1 MARLGELLV
10 AAKLLTPEQVAQA
23 LRAQI
28 VWGGRFGT
36 NLIEL
41 GLIDLDA
48 LSRALGRQ
56 HDLPAALA
64 RHFEKA
70 DRALQQRLDP
80 TLAEKWSVVPLLPV
94 GPEGKIA
101 IAAMD
106 PIERPRRAA
115 IAQALGIERRQL
127 VVSIAA
133 EQRLKYQLERVYGIA
148 RSARYLR
155 TKGPT
160 ITPFPQLGEVPVP
173 IETDPEIVIEPAVP
187 EPVADGIPEQLDPV
201 ESGPVAAP
209 PSEPMF
215 ATEEPSA
222 VQPPD
227 ALEALIDEAAST
239 AQPPAGSEPGG
250 RERRGYVKT
259 LGELEGGEKALGRI
273 AIRKVSTGRVPTV
286 DPRAPIT
293 SITEAARA
301 IRRAPDRERVAR
313 LAIATLERFA
323 PVCQAAMLMVV
334 RGDLVIGWKSFSR
347 SGHVPPELAVPLGQ
361 PGLVPSAVSANATAR
376 GQADS
381 LDAIDLLLLR
391 ALGQAEGD
399 LVIVPVAIAERV
411 MCLIAA
417 ATEHDGA
424 VAVIEAVASAAGAG
438 FARLMRDASR

>member
-23 LRAQI
+23 LRAQV

-36 NLIEL
+36 NLLEL
-41 GLIDLDA
+41 GFIDLDS

-64 RHFEKA
+64 RHFHKA
-70 DRALQQRLDP
+70 DHELQQRLSP
-80 TLAEKWSVVPLLPV
+80 ELAEKWSIVPLLRV
-94 GPEGKIA
+94 GPEAKIA
-101 IAAMD
+101 IAAMN
-106 PIERPRRAA
+106 PIDRPTREA
-115 IAQALGIERRQL
+115 IAKALGIERRQL

-160 ITPFPQLGEVPVP
+160 VTPFPQLGEVPVP
-173 IETDPEIVIEPAVP
+173 VETDPEIAIEVDA
-187 EPVADGIPEQLDPV
+187 PVVDGIPEQLDII
-201 ESGPVAAP
+201 ESGAVAVA
-209 PSEPMF
+209 SEPLF
-215 ATEEPSA
+215 LVEENSI

-227 ALEALIDEAAST
+227 ALAALIDEAAST
-239 AQPPAGSEPGG
+239 AQPPASEPGG
-250 RERRGYVKT
+250 RERRAYVKT
-259 LGELEGGEKALGRI
+259 IGELEPGEKALGRI

-293 SITEAARA
+293 SLTEAVRA
-301 IRRAPDRERVAR
+301 IRRAPDRERVAQ

-323 PVCQAAMLMVV
+323 PVCHAAMLMVI
-334 RGDLVIGWKSFSR
+334 RGDLVISWKSFSR
-347 SGHVPPELAVPLGQ
+347 TGHVAPELAVPLGV

-376 GQADS
+376 SDASS
-381 LDAIDLLLLR
+381 LDAMDMLLLR
-391 ALGQAEGD
+391 ALGRDDAD

-411 MCLIAA
+411 MCVIAA
-417 ATEHDGA
+417 AAEHDAA